1 MELFRKFILL
11 CRAKFISD
19 CLKTVCKNKIYRVNG
34 GYEIVS
40 CNDKSEVIFVVALNR
55 CGKKDNIK
63 ARPYGDSVDSKL
75 MMDMMKHIF
84 IEFED
89 MRPAYLIASICIV
102 ALIFVIL
109 AILLFAFIDIAPI
122 VYGSIVGMILL
133 AGNLALMI
141 YNYIGYKN
149 EATGRHEEK

>member
-1 MELFRKFILL
+1 MKLFRKFILL

-34 GYEIVS
+34 GYEIIS
-40 CNDKSEVIFVVALNR
+40 CNDNSEVIFAVSLNR
-55 CGKKDNIK
+55 CGEKDNIK

-75 MMDMMKHIF
+75 MMDMMKYIF

-89 MRPAYLIASICIV
+89 MRPAYLIASIHIV
-102 ALIFVIL
+102 AFIFVIL
-109 AILLFAFIDIAPI
+109 AILLFVFIDITPI
-122 VYGSIVGMILL
+122 VCGSIVGMILL
-133 AGNLALMI
+133 ASNLALMV

>member
-11 CRAKFISD
+11 CKAKFISD

-40 CNDKSEVIFVVALNR
+40 CNDKSEVIFAVSLNR

-63 ARPYGDSVDSKL
+63 ARPYGDSIDSKL

-89 MRPAYLIASICIV
+89 IRPAYLIASICII
-102 ALIFVIL
+102 ALILVVL
-109 AILLFAFIDIAPI
+109 AVLLFVFIDIAPI
-122 VYGSIVGMILL
+122 VYGSIVGIILL
-133 AGNLALMI
+133 GGNLALMVDS
-141 YNYIGYKN
+141 YIKYKN
-149 EATGRHEEK
+149 EATGGYEEK

>member
-19 CLKTVCKNKIYRVNG
+19 CLKTVCKNKIYRVND

-40 CNDKSEVIFVVALNR
+40 CNDKSEVIFVVSLNR

-63 ARPYGDSVDSKL
+63 ARPYGDSADSKL
-75 MMDMMKHIF
+75 MMDIMKHIF

-89 MRPAYLIASICIV
+89 VRPAYLIASIYIV
-102 ALIFVIL
+102 ALIFIIL
-109 AILLFAFIDIAPI
+109 AILLFVFIDITPI
-122 VYGSIVGMILL
+122 VCGSIGGMILFG
-133 AGNLALMI
+133 GNLALMV
-141 YNYIGYKN
+141 YNYIRLKN
-149 EATGRHEEK
+149 EATGGYEGK

>member
-1 MELFRKFILL
+1 MKLFRKFILL

-19 CLKTVCKNKIYRVNG
+19 CLKAVCKNKIYRVNG

-40 CNDKSEVIFVVALNR
+40 CNDNDEVIFVVALN
-55 CGKKDNIK
+55 CNGEKDSIK

-75 MMDMMKHIF
+75 MMDIIQYIF
-84 IEFED
+84 VEFEN
-89 MRPAYLIASICIV
+89 MRPAYLIASMYII
-102 ALIFVIL
+102 AFIFVIL
-109 AILLFAFIDIAPI
+109 AVLLFAFIDIAPI
-122 VYGSIVGMILL
+122 VCGSIVGMILL

-149 EATGRHEEK
+149 KAVGGHEEK

>member
-19 CLKTVCKNKIYRVNG
+19 CLKTICKNKIYRVNG
-34 GYEIVS
+34 GYEIIS

-75 MMDMMKHIF
+75 MMDMMKHIL

-89 MRPAYLIASICIV
+89 MRPAYLIASICII
-102 ALIFVIL
+102 AFIFIIL
-109 AILLFAFIDIAPI
+109 AVLFFAFIDEISI
-122 VYGSIVGMILL
+122 VIGTIVGMILFG
-133 AGNLALMI
+133 GNLALMA
-141 YNYIGYKN
+141 NSYIGYKN
-149 EATGRHEEK
+149 EATGVYEEK

>member
-34 GYEIVS
+34 GYEIIS
-40 CNDKSEVIFVVALNR
+40 CNDKSEVIFAVSLNR
-55 CGKKDNIK
+55 CDKKDNIK
-63 ARPYGDSVDSKL
+63 ARPYGDSTDSKL
-75 MMDMMKHIF
+75 MMDMMKRVF

-89 MRPAYLIASICIV
+89 MRPAYLIASIYIV
-102 ALIFVIL
+102 ALMFVVL
-109 AILLFAFIDIAPI
+109 AVLLFVFIDTAPI

-133 AGNLALMI
+133 AGNLALMV

-149 EATGRHEEK
+149 EATGGYEEK